1 MTHQDAVNA
10 WKTLNAYCKNTY
22 GCVNCVLYD
31 GKQCLFDRCGVIAD
45 EPFIEI
51 IEKRCAELENKNA

>member
-10 WKTLNAYCKNTY
+10 WKTLNAYCKSTC

-31 GKQCLFDRCGVIAD
+31 GKQCLFDYVGCIGN
-45 EPFIEI
+45 EPFMEI
-51 IEKRCAELENKNA
+51 IEKRCAELESKNA